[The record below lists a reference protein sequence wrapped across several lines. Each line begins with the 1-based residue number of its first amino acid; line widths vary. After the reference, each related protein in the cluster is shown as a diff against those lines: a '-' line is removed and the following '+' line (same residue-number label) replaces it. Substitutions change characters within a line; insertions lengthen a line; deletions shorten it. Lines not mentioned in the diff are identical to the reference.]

1 MPLSQLIQKLIHM
14 LEFGALA
21 RYLRFILLGLV
32 ILGMVLVYDLRDYRN
47 LATSEAMDSAQ
58 LARNIAEGRGYTTLF
73 IRPFSLYLVQSH
85 NEAGHTPVLADTNV
99 VDFARIKDNLHPDL
113 ANPPVYPL
121 VLAGLMK
128 VLPFHYPIELK
139 KPFWSDAS
147 RFWRYQPDFQ
157 IAAFNQILLLVVV
170 ALTFFIARKL
180 FDLSVAW
187 LSALLTLGCELLWQF
202 SVSGLS
208 TMLLML
214 IFLALAWCVLR
225 IEESAREPQPRPN
238 RLLGLA
244 LVAGVLTGVG
254 ALTRYAFGWV
264 IIPVALF
271 LLLFGGQRRVPHV
284 LAALGAFLILFT
296 PWVVR
301 NYVVSGTPFGTAGY
315 AIVEGTGLFPQFQLE
330 RSLNPDF
337 THALWFRPYVSKLTG
352 NMHEILANDL
362 PKLGGS
368 WASILFLAGL
378 LLGFRGMA
386 ARRMRY
392 FLLMCLGLFIVVQAL
407 GRTQLSEKSPDL
419 NSENLLVLLAPL
431 VFIYGVSFFF
441 TFLDQMRLAVP
452 QLRYVVIAAFVALS
466 CMPMILICTLMSPKV
481 VPVVYPPYYPPDI
494 QQAAGWMS
502 ENELMMSDVPWAI
515 AWYGDRQCIW
525 LTLDAQDSFFAVNDN
540 LKPVLALYLTPETM
554 DGKFVSDWIHA
565 GEHSWGNFI
574 IQAAM
579 QNQIP
584 QGFPLRNAPT
594 GFLPE
599 RMFLTDR
606 QRWKTVQ

>member
-1 MPLSQLIQKLIHM
+1 
-14 LEFGALA
+14 
-21 RYLRFILLGLV
+21 V
-32 ILGMVLVYDLRDYRN
+32 IV
-47 LATSEAMDSAQ
+47 
-58 LARNIAEGRGYTTLF
+58 
-73 IRPFSLYLVQSH
+73 
-85 NEAGHTPVLADTNV
+85 
-99 VDFARIKDNLHPDL
+99 
-113 ANPPVYPL
+113 
-121 VLAGLMK
+121 
-128 VLPFHYPIELK
+128 
-139 KPFWSDAS
+139 
-147 RFWRYQPDFQ
+147 
-157 IAAFNQILLLVVV
+157 
-170 ALTFFIARKL
+170 
-180 FDLSVAW
+180 
-187 LSALLTLGCELLWQF
+187 
-202 SVSGLS
+202 
-208 TMLLML
+208 
-214 IFLALAWCVLR
+214 
-225 IEESAREPQPRPN
+225 
-238 RLLGLA
+238 
-244 LVAGVLTGVG
+244 
-254 ALTRYAFGWV
+254 
-264 IIPVALF
+264 
-271 LLLFGGQRRVPHV
+271 
-284 LAALGAFLILFT
+284 FT
-296 PWVVR
+296 PWVIR
-301 NYVVSGTPFGTAGY
+301 NYAVSGTPFGTAGF
-315 AIVEGTGLFPQFQLE
+315 AITEGTALFPQFQLE
-330 RSLNPDF
+330 RSLHPDF
-337 THALWFRPYVSKLTG
+337 THVLWFRPYVSKLTG
-352 NMHEILANDL
+352 NVHDIIANTL

-368 WASILFLAGL
+368 WASLLFLAGL

-431 VFIYGVSFFF
+431 VFTYGVSFFF

>member
-21 RYLRFILLGLV
+21 RYLRFLLLGLV
-32 ILGMVLVYDLRDYRN
+32 VLGMALVYDLRAYRN
-47 LATSEAMDSAQ
+47 LASPEAMDSAQ
-58 LARNIAEGRGYTTLF
+58 LARNLAEGKGYTTSF
-73 IRPFSLYLVQSH
+73 IRPFSLYLVKSH
-85 NEAGHTPVLADTNV
+85 NEARHAAAPAGTNDL
-99 VDFARIKDNLHPDL
+99 DFALIKDHPHPDL

-128 VLPFHYPIELK
+128 VLPFHYPVELK
-139 KPFWSDAS
+139 KPFWSDSS
-147 RFWRYQPDFQ
+147 RFWRYQPDFL
-157 IAAFNQILLLVVV
+157 ITVFNQILLLVVV
-170 ALTFFIARKL
+170 ALTYLIARKL
-180 FDLSVAW
+180 FDTNVAW
-187 LSALLTLGCELLWQF
+187 LSALLTIGCALLWQF
-202 SVSGLS
+202 SASGLS
-208 TMLLML
+208 TMLLL
-214 IFLALAWCVLR
+214 VIFLGLTWCVLK
-225 IEESAREPQPRPN
+225 IEELAREPEPRLN

-244 LVAGVLTGVG
+244 LAAGALTGVG
-254 ALTRYAFGWV
+254 ALTRYAFGWL

-271 LLLFGGQRRVPHV
+271 LFLFSGQRRAPHV
-284 LAALGAFLILFT
+284 LAALGAFMILFT

-301 NYVVSGTPFGTAGY
+301 NYAVSGTPLGTAGY
-315 AIVEGTGLFPQFQLE
+315 AMIEGTGLFPQFQLE
-330 RSLNPDF
+330 RSLHPDF

-352 NMHEILANDL
+352 NARDILTNDL

-378 LLGFRGMA
+378 LLGFRGLA

-392 FLLMCLGLFIVVQAL
+392 FLLLCLGLLIAVQAL
-407 GRTQLSEKSPDL
+407 GRTQLSDKTPEL
-419 NSENLLVLLAPL
+419 NSENLIVLLAPL
-431 VFIYGVSFFF
+431 VFIYGVSFFY
-441 TFLDQMRLAVP
+441 TFLDQMKLAVP

-466 CMPMILICTLMSPKV
+466 CLPMILISTLLAPRV

-494 QQAAGWMS
+494 QQTAGWMDT
-502 ENELMMSDVPWAI
+502 NELMMSDVPWAV

-525 LTLDAQDSFFAVNDN
+525 LTLNSQDDFFAVNDN
-540 LKPVLALYLTPETM
+540 LKPVLALYLTPETT
-554 DGKFVSDWIHA
+554 DGKFVSDWVHS
-565 GEHSWGNFI
+565 GEHSWGNFM
-574 IQAAM
+574 IQASL

-606 QRWKTVQ
+606 QRWKTAQ